1 MNTTQAKGVIGLL
14 WWRGCGRYEKI
25 RPADGPAYTWE
36 MIRSRCGGGKFTG
49 ERHQVQ
55 AKEK

>member
-55 AKEK
+55 AK